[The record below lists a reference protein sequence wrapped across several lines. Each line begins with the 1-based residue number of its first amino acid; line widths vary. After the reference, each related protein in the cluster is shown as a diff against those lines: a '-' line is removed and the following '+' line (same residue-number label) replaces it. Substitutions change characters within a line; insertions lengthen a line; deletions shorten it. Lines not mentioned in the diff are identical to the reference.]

1 MSQYKLTCGT
11 EEIELSL
18 KDIQELDI
26 IDHQEGYHILD
37 GNKSFQVDKIIP
49 TDHPKNIIVNIN
61 GSAYEF
67 NIKDSHDLLV
77 DRMGLANVGTKT
89 ITDIKSPMPGL
100 ILEIAVKEGDAFAEG
115 DTLLIL
121 EAMKM
126 ENVIKAEA
134 DGIVSAILKKKADAV
149 EKGEI
154 IIELAAAE

>member
-1 MSQYKLTCGT
+1 MNQYKLTCEN
-11 EEIELSL
+11 EEFDLSTD
-18 KDIQELDI
+18 DISNLDVVN
-26 IDHQEGYHILD
+26 HQSGFHVLEN
-37 GNKSFQVDKIIP
+37 NKSFQVEKVS
-49 TDHPKNIIVNIN
+49 TAKNPKNISVVIN
-61 GSAYEF
+61 GSTYEF
-67 NIKDSHDLLV
+67 DLKDSHDLLV
-77 DRMGLANVGTKT
+77 DRMGLANVGEKK

-100 ILEIAVKEGDAFAEG
+100 ILEIAVKEGDAFAAG

-134 DGIVSAILKKKADAV
+134 DGVVKAILKKKSDAV